1 MDMNTIFMNLEH
13 YVSLLKKKSNLCILL
28 SDKI

>member
-1 MDMNTIFMNLEH
+1 MNTIFMNLEH
-13 YVSLLKKKSNLCILL
+13 YVSLLKKKSNLSILS